1 MAWKNSQ
8 SSLGQLFIQ
17 PNKAIEAFDD
27 IANLICWGD
36 VEARL
41 SHIYNNKTGNSA
53 YPPLMMFKAL
63 LLQVWHKLSDEQL
76 ERSLARDLAFR
87 RFVGLDIADAV
98 PDHSTIWRFR
108 EKLQDGTWEDLLNH
122 INDQLIA
129 RSIIVQEGSVSVIDA
144 SVVEAKNCRKRV
156 NKHGNN
162 TQDPD
167 GDYAVKK
174 GSKGKLECT
183 YGFKNHTNVDE
194 DGFIK
199 KMVVTAGNVH
209 DSQCF
214 EHLLTGRESA
224 VYGDCAYKSQKH
236 DELLKKRKCQ
246 NFIIYKANRNKALT
260 KEQKAHNK
268 LASSV
273 RYVVER
279 TFGILELRCNMGKAK
294 YNGLARTTV
303 SIGLMS
309 IMHNLKRGLTI
320 ANDLIRLQATC
331 A

>member
-27 IANLICWGD
+27 IDNLIYWGD
-36 VEARL
+36 VEAQL

-108 EKLQDGTWEDLLNH
+108 EKLQDGTWEKLLNH
-122 INDQLIA
+122 INNQLIE

-156 NKHGNN
+156 NKHGQN
-162 TQDPD
+162 TQDPE
-167 GDYAVKK
+167 GGYAVKK
-174 GSKGKLECT
+174 GSKGKVECT

-199 KMVVTAGNVH
+199 KMIVTAGNVH
-209 DSQCF
+209 DSQRF
-214 EHLLTGRESA
+214 EALLTGKESA
-224 VYGDCAYKSQKH
+224 AYGDSAYKSQKH
-236 DELLKKRKCQ
+236 DAILEDQ
-246 NFIIYKANRNKALT
+246 NSKNGIISKGYRNKPLT
-260 KEQKAHNK
+260 KEQKAENK
-268 LASSV
+268 IISSI

-279 TFGILELRCNMGKAK
+279 TFGILELRCNMGKAR

-303 SIGLMS
+303 SLGLMS
-309 IMHNLKRGLTI
+309 IMHNLKRGLAI
-320 ANDLIRLQATC
+320 ANELSELQETYA
-331 A
+331 